1 VNISKLFLRADGF
14 AGKADASDIQGASLA
29 ALSLRAAVLGF
40 VALGVTAISAPV
52 AWAGCGD
59 AVLKQPAAWQ
69 AEADGARVTRIAYS
83 TPTIGPPT
91 IVGLWSVQFTAAN
104 QVVDFGYQQWHADG
118 TEILNSGTHH
128 PATQNFCLGVWQQTG
143 AFTYHL
149 NHWALSYSPNAPP
162 PNTPAT
168 PVARVNIKED
178 VTLDPKAATFVGT
191 FSITPY
197 DFATGAPIP
206 GAAVSGQ
213 VRGQRVTPY

>member
-1 VNISKLFLRADGF
+1 MQTSNVFLVADDAAGTVATSDTQSALRASF
-14 AGKADASDIQGASLA
+14 
-29 ALSLRAAVLGF
+29 SLRAALLGLTT
-40 VALGVTAISAPV
+40 LGVIAVSAPA

-59 AVLKQPAAWQ
+59 SILKQPAAWQ
-69 AEADGARVTRIAYS
+69 TDADGAQVTRVAL
-83 TPTIGPPT
+83 GPAT
-91 IVGLWSVQFTAAN
+91 IVGLWNVEFTTTN
-104 QVVDFGYQQWHADG
+104 QLVDFGYQEWHADG

-143 AFTYHL
+143 AYTYHL

-178 VTLDPKAATFVGT
+178 VTLDPKGATFVGT

-213 VRGQRVTPY
+213 VRGQRITPY

>member
-1 VNISKLFLRADGF
+1 MQVSNMSPGADH
-14 AGKADASDIQGASLA
+14 ASRTTFSIAARSLKP
-29 ALSLRAAVLGF
+29 AVLGMA
-40 VALGVTAISAPV
+40 ALGVIAISAPA

-59 AVLKQPAAWQ
+59 SILKQPAAWQ
-69 AEADGARVTRIAYS
+69 TEADGTWVTRVANVA
-83 TPTIGPPT
+83 PT
-91 IVGLWSVQFTAAN
+91 IVGLWNVEFTAGG
-104 QVVDFGYQQWHADG
+104 QVVDFGYSEWHADG

-149 NHWALSYSPNAPP
+149 NHWALSYSPTPP
-162 PNTPAT
+162 PPSSPAT
-168 PVARVNIKED
+168 PVAKVNIKED
-178 VTLDPKAATFVGT
+178 VTLTPQGNTFAGT

-213 VRGQRVTPY
+213 IRGQRITPF